1 MSLISVWSRKKSF
14 KTLAFSVSLSVTIP
28 SFSNGG
34 IEFLEFGAIT
44 FFSVC
49 HQSLEESVSVLSL
62 SAILSLSACFDS
74 LIKFITLF
82 LRCLNLTQLS
92 CKLVCL
98 AFLYALFR
106 FLIIC
111 LNLGFIH
118 AGSSGLIRVFLF
130 GIHSFAIVII

>member
-1 MSLISVWSRKKSF
+1 M
-14 KTLAFSVSLSVTIP
+14 P

-34 IEFLEFGAIT
+34 IEFLELGAIT
-44 FFSVC
+44 FFNVR

-82 LRCLNLTQLS
+82 LRCRNLTQLS
-92 CKLVCL
+92 CKLVRL
-98 AFLYALFR
+98 AFLNALLR
-106 FLIIC
+106 FLINRLIS
-111 LNLGFIH
+111 GFIH

-130 GIHSFAIVII
+130 GIHSFAIVIILFDMFWACLLISVS